1 MWDRITS
8 WLASFFRRSSSATPT
23 IPVFEPHPKRERKQR
38 VKVDDDTSQAHY
50 YMGDLLEQLDNYFS
64 DFDYLRRGNPDA
76 AEIFEKYGVSVCSKE
91 RTLETA
97 LDTSFLAQMP
107 AQGCFYFGRNN
118 DDEDSV
124 GLRFVYFQKHKRPIN
139 VQHTNHT
146 TYEVGGVWGIEDR
159 HCFQFYVSVDD
170 AGIVRVLKQVRP
182 AYHTVGKGGKKNGGY
197 TRGHIIRMEWSYPS
211 FLREW
216 LVGHNAKHKENKT
229 IDQFSAVIFSIMA
242 NGVQNT
248 QFDMNVRVKKDGRVA
263 TFAIN
268 MLRTPYF
275 FAERDKTKN
284 ENGNT
289 KSILHI
295 VRPHMRNGKAIKA
308 HWRGERRFMWNGYEV
323 SIGMPGKHFAALS
336 DFTAAAWELIDMG
349 EGKGVTLAD
358 AAKRI
363 DEHLTVGRSNAA

>member
-1 MWDRITS
+1 MWERVTS
-8 WLASFFRRSSSATPT
+8 WLASFFRRTSNITPP
-23 IPVFEPHPKRERKQR
+23 IPVFVPPVKLERKQR
-38 VKVDDDTSQAHY
+38 VKVGDDTSQAHY
-50 YMGDLLEQLDNYFS
+50 YMGDLLEQLDHYFS
-64 DFDYLRRGNPDA
+64 DFEYLRRGNPDA
-76 AEIFEKYGVSVCSKE
+76 AEIFEKFGVGICSSE
-91 RTLETA
+91 REMSTELEP
-97 LDTSFLAQMP
+97 SFLERMP
-107 AQGCFYFGRNN
+107 AQGCFYMGRN
-118 DDEDSV
+118 DDDNCS

-146 TYEVGGVWGIEDR
+146 VYEIGGMWAFKER
-159 HCFQFYVSVDD
+159 HCFQFYASVDET
-170 AGIVRVLKQVRP
+170 GSLRVLKQVRP
-182 AYHTVGKGGKKNGGY
+182 AYHSVGKGGKKNGVY
-197 TRGHIIRMEWSYPS
+197 TRGHIVRMEWSYPH

-216 LVGHNAKHKENKT
+216 VMDCNARNKENKT
-229 IDQFSAVIFSIMA
+229 IDQFAAFLFAIMVNA
-242 NGVQNT
+242 VQNT

-275 FAERDKTKN
+275 FAEREKTKN

-336 DFTAAAWELIDMG
+336 EFTAAAWEPVDIG
-349 EGKGVTLAD
+349 EQPSITVAE

-363 DEHLTVGRSNAA
+363 DEHLTEGRSNAA